1 MAALLLLKSMLL
13 SKALQKSTKE
23 KKPDKKTKQPKQKQ
37 NAFSYRSG
45 TCRVCSQSTAD
56 IPIFNNHLE
65 PHLAD
70 EILHFSG
77 VFIIESNMFPKMM
90 CESCYQLLRCCITFR
105 DMCQRTDKELWK
117 SHSLTTDS
125 VEDHATENNSI
136 LVKKTIEDNVNE
148 IKVEEFDI
156 DHDHFDDNDVFH
168 SEISDKTD
176 DIKEHIKSDSVN
188 LISEE
193 VNNKL
198 MVTKD
203 LTTKAKGVRRKPSQ
217 KRKSKSPTLK
227 KTIESSKAG
236 VKTKNQSLCDN
247 CGKICP
253 SIAHL
258 RIHMTTHYNIF
269 PFKCDVCPYKGRTKY
284 LLTVHKRSHLA
295 IKPYKCSLCPKTAI
309 SATNLKRHMEGAHNV
324 LYSRP
329 IKCPHCE
336 KVLKTKTYLKR
347 HVYAVHENL
356 GNTECEICTKVMRKK
371 HMRKHLWRVHKIQP
385 QKPTLPNKLP
395 SYILCNRALEQSH
408 QQHTE
413 HSEELTNSE
422 RVF

>member
-37 NAFSYRSG
+37 KALSYRSG
-45 TCRVCSQSTAD
+45 TETCRVCSQSTAD

-70 EILHFSG
+70 
-77 VFIIESNMFPKMM
+77 
-90 CESCYQLLRCCITFR
+90 
-105 DMCQRTDKELWK
+105 D
-117 SHSLTTDS
+117 LT
-125 VEDHATENNSI
+125 
-136 LVKKTIEDNVNE
+136 LFWCLQDNVNE

-168 SEISDKTD
+168 NEISDKTD

-203 LTTKAKGVRRKPSQ
+203 LPTKAKGVRRKPSQ

-295 IKPYKCSLCPKTAI
+295 IKPYKCTLCPKTAI

-324 LYSRP
+324 LYSRR
-329 IKCPHCE
+329 IKCLHCE
-336 KVLKTKTYLKR
+336 KVFKNKTYLKR
-347 HVYAVHENL
+347 HVVAVHENL
-356 GNTECEICTKVMRKK
+356 GNTECEICTKVMRKT

-408 QQHTE
+408 QQTTE